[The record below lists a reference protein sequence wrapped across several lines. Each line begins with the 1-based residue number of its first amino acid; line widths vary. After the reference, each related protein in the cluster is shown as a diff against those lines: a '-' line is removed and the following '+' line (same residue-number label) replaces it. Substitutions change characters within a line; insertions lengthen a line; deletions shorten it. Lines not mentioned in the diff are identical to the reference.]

1 VSGSGV
7 SLANTGAPIAG
18 GVLGA
23 VLALVGGIGLRVR
36 RRR

>member
-1 VSGSGV
+1 V

-18 GVLGA
+18 GIVGA
-23 VLALVGGIGLRVR
+23 VMALAGAIGLRLR

>member
-1 VSGSGV
+1 V

-18 GVLGA
+18 GIVGA
-23 VLALVGGIGLRVR
+23 VMALVGGIGLRLR